1 MDSEGNIHI
10 SKGNLIG
17 DSNFP
22 EIIAVF
28 PEGGKMGNNK
38 RQLFVIVKFIS
49 KRSLSFTC
57 KLVLYDEATDCRT
70 YSLSVSGTADNSILT
85 TFSYLSD
92 PENIFRFEQCAPETN
107 EAKKAQKP
115 KLEDSAVSAMS
126 IVLKTNDGR
135 NLIDRYHSTYDEMTT
150 DSFNLDC
157 RIIKRW
163 LNSFFREEKVRDF
176 PLDLSQNGEIL
187 LKLLHRLTSK
197 K

>member
-38 RQLFVIVKFIS
+38 RQLFVIVKFSS
-49 KRSLSFTC
+49 KRAISFTC
-57 KLVLYDEATDCRT
+57 KLELYDEQTDCRS

-92 PENIFRFEQCAPETN
+92 PQNIFRFEQCAPEAN
-107 EAKKAQKP
+107 DAKKPQKA
-115 KLEDSAVSAMS
+115 KLEDSAISGMS

-135 NLIDRYHSTYDEMTT
+135 NLIDRYHSAHEDMTG
-150 DSFNLDC
+150 DYFNLDC
-157 RIIKRW
+157 RILKRW
-163 LNSFFREEKVRDF
+163 LNSFFR
-176 PLDLSQNGEIL
+176 
-187 LKLLHRLTSK
+187 
-197 K
+197 